1 MDRQTTFPA
10 TDGFTGDDDGLDGA
24 DDFLARDHQRGIF
37 TLASPDGGRLRFD
50 PAEVNARLD
59 EAEAETGKYNDLMEV
74 VREQASALRD
84 GLPVDE
90 GLAAERRQVQA
101 KLARLGYAAFDKK
114 PLREDQANGW
124 TRAEAIAALTRFIA
138 WEIERQAAPVATS

>member
-1 MDRQTTFPA
+1 MGRQTTFPA
-10 TDGFTGDDDGLDGA
+10 ADFAPDDDLDGA
-24 DDFLARDHQRGIF
+24 GDFLARDHMRGIF
-37 TLASPDGGRLRFD
+37 TMPAPDGGTLRFD
-50 PAEVNARLD
+50 PAEINARLD
-59 EAEAETGKYNDLMEV
+59 EAEAEAGTYNSLMEAI
-74 VREQASALRD
+74 REQAAAVRD
-84 GLPVDE
+84 GLPVDD